1 MYGLVIFMARHWKN
15 NIQIWKFQYIFST
28 SNDRNHPKSLHFHFF
43 FSIFFIGD
51 ILLIEIRVVV
61 WFWPFMNILNPILDK
76 DSMYPG
82 SNVVSCANI
91 PLLHLGSV
99 FFREKFHQHAF
110 LFKTFLMML
119 NMWSYKIFSNQRF
132 IYLFVAPLIKLWLRL

>member
-1 MYGLVIFMARHWKN
+1 MEIF
-15 NIQIWKFQYIFST
+15 NIFFQLQVMETIQNHSIFT
-28 SNDRNHPKSLHFHFF
+28 FF

-51 ILLIEIRVVV
+51 ILLIEIRLVV

-99 FFREKFHQHAF
+99 FFRAKFHQHAF
-110 LFKTFLMML
+110 LFKTSLMML
-119 NMWSYKIFSNQRF
+119 NM
-132 IYLFVAPLIKLWLRL
+132 